1 MAGWIT
7 GVIMGRDSTRTPI
20 MIQAGFVCTYL
31 LRRRNIHRRIDRYHW
46 RVSISSKKNRSS
58 ISPQELV
65 TVIFLEFQ
73 AVVKQ
78 FLVLLRLTF
87 IDVDLLSLRESK
99 ISCRDRL
106 QPLPCEIKFSLTLCP
121 TNLTIIAGSIEC
133 FALGIRWLIEI
144 SFLSIGTL
152 IFSLS

>member
-46 RVSISSKKNRSS
+46 GVSISSKKNLSS

-73 AVVKQ
+73 AVFKR
-78 FLVLLRLTF
+78 FLVLR
-87 IDVDLLSLRESK
+87 R
-99 ISCRDRL
+99 
-106 QPLPCEIKFSLTLCP
+106 
-121 TNLTIIAGSIEC
+121 
-133 FALGIRWLIEI
+133 
-144 SFLSIGTL
+144 
-152 IFSLS
+152 

>member
-46 RVSISSKKNRSS
+46 GVSISSKKNRSS

-73 AVVKQ
+73 AVFKQ
-78 FLVLLRLTF
+78 FLVLLR
-87 IDVDLLSLRESK
+87 
-99 ISCRDRL
+99 
-106 QPLPCEIKFSLTLCP
+106 
-121 TNLTIIAGSIEC
+121 
-133 FALGIRWLIEI
+133 
-144 SFLSIGTL
+144 
-152 IFSLS
+152 